1 MTTPSFDVILA
12 PIALPDR
19 APAVCDEA
27 SRRFQDWLAAHGGG
41 ELRRWNEAISRTAV
55 RWGYRN
61 GLFAAPCV
69 SFSQALTVNDDG
81 CRAARI
87 RGLFLGVSPILED
100 AEELWQASWAS
111 TDAGFSQ
118 VWASH
123 QDERELWPVSY
134 SIADFVLEQ
143 YRTDHYF
150 TEKEPR
156 VTIPPELAGLAAAEA
171 SPLPEGLS
179 IESLTPRTDWI
190 VATFLSEG
198 DWYVRGDG
206 FEGAPAFSVFVEEE
220 ERVRRWPHLQAYWLL
235 HHLVFDN
242 REALVQL
249 LPLVERGYAPSA
261 ELAGWAE
268 AALSGRKIP
277 SPLWK
282 PKTIEGLR
290 ATAERK
296 RPDVFSPAALE
307 RRRTAGGERR
317 ALLAEA
323 GAAQDALADQQDGV
337 KLWRA
342 VSQNA
347 GPYLEGAEKSA
358 IQRNRKGASEQMN
371 ALMLVR
377 RGNFP
382 VVGPALRNLAQLA
395 DARWLPLA
403 RASLRLNA
411 PLPEEH
417 EDWAPGALAV
427 LGAAL
432 GDWRT
437 FAAETAAVLGPIEE
451 LGPLARLSAAAAA
464 LKLAPK
470 DAEALAF
477 LRREAERFLAQLG
490 RYYTDTGDLAVKELL
505 VQGDSQIFDALAKAM
520 QGRVD
525 SYAGLSLL
533 ALLRSDR
540 LKDARLAASVF
551 EAALEARFGR
561 PADGDQVVIA
571 GALGKAAPE
580 RARQFFMTRSPVTE
594 EDKAMWAAGLLA
606 AAPTDE
612 AAKARAL
619 AALEG
624 LNISRE
630 GEYGSGLALLRL
642 ADELAVAGFCGI
654 ARRWMESG
662 ERSRHA
668 GEDLLKW
675 FEANADNIR

>member
-12 PIALPDR
+12 PIALPDQ

-27 SRRFQDWLAAHGGG
+27 SRRFQDWLAVHGGD
-41 ELRRWNEAISRTAV
+41 ELRRWNETISRTAV
-55 RWGYRN
+55 RRGHRN
-61 GLFAAPCV
+61 ALSAASCV
-69 SFSQALTVNDDG
+69 PFSSAHS
-81 CRAARI
+81 AARI
-87 RGLFLGVSPILED
+87 RGQFLGMSPILET
-100 AEELWQASWAS
+100 AEELWQASWAP
-111 TDAGFSQ
+111 TKAGGCQ

-123 QDERELWPVSY
+123 LDQRELWPVCY

-143 YRTDHYF
+143 YRNDPHF
-150 TEKEPR
+150 RNIKSERR
-156 VTIPPELAGLAAAEA
+156 VTIPPELAGVSAAGP

-190 VATFLSEG
+190 VAMFSLEG
-198 DWYVRGDG
+198 DWHGMGDG
-206 FEGAPAFSVFVEEE
+206 LEGVPAFSVFVEEE

-249 LPLVERGYAPSA
+249 LPLVERCYAPSA

-268 AALSGRKIP
+268 AALSGREIP

-282 PKTIEGLR
+282 PKTIEGFR
-290 ATAERK
+290 ATAEQK
-296 RPDVFSPAALE
+296 RPDVFAAAALE
-307 RRRTAGGERR
+307 RRRAAGGERR

-323 GAAQDALADQQDGV
+323 GAALDALADQDGV
-337 KLWRA
+337 KMWR
-342 VSQNA
+342 VLNQNA
-347 GPYLEGAEKSA
+347 GPYLDAAEQDY
-358 IQRNRKGASEQMN
+358 IRRNYKGASEQDN
-371 ALMLVR
+371 AVMLVK
-377 RGNFP
+377 RGARP
-382 VVGPALRNLAQLA
+382 VIGPVLYNLAQLA

-417 EDWAPGALAV
+417 EDWAPGALAI

-432 GDWRT
+432 GDWRA
-437 FAAETAAVLGPIEE
+437 FAAETAAVLGPIER
-451 LGPLARLSAAAAA
+451 LSPLARLSAAAAA

-470 DAEALAF
+470 DAEARAF
-477 LRREAERFLAQLG
+477 LRKEAERFLAQLDSSH
-490 RYYTDTGDLAVKELL
+490 TDTGDLAVRDLL

-520 QGRVD
+520 RGRVKF
-525 SYAGLSLL
+525 YAGHSLL

-540 LKDARLAASVF
+540 IKDGRIAAPVF
-551 EAALEARFGR
+551 EAALEARFGL
-561 PADGDQVVIA
+561 PADGDHVVIA

-580 RARQFFMTRSPVTE
+580 RAKQFFMMRSPVTK
-594 EDKAMWAAGLLA
+594 EDEAAWAAGLLA

-624 LNISRE
+624 LDISRE
-630 GEYGSGLALLRL
+630 RECGAGLALLRL
-642 ADELAVAGFCGI
+642 ADELAVEGFSES

-668 GEDLLKW
+668 GEDLRKW
-675 FEANADNIR
+675 FEANADKIR